1 MVGLMRNFVL
11 AGGILAALAAGPAW
25 AQDNFDAGK
34 TPAQLYAADCAICH
48 KTPHGLGKNGS
59 ESFLREHYT
68 ASREA
73 ARAIASYLRANGG
86 GTLPSAKR
94 AHPVKRAEKQK
105 TKDGEPGAKKHD
117 ASKRDAHKPSDAK
130 STAKTGKEKTGK
142 EKSGEAK
149 RDAPKSGKPKSS
161 GPKKKEAE
169 DSKPKGNDA
178 GKSGEPKAHTPKASE
193 AKAKQADASKPKA
206 DKPTTNGSK
215 PTASKKPAP
224 KDVKPD

>member
-105 TKDGEPGAKKHD
+105 TKDGEPGAKK
-117 ASKRDAHKPSDAK
+117 RDAHKPSDAK
-130 STAKTGKEKTGK
+130 STAKTGKEKIGK

>member
-1 MVGLMRNFVL
+1 MIGLTRNFVM
-11 AGGILAALAAGPAW
+11 AGSILAALAAGPAW

-94 AHPVKRAEKQK
+94 AHPAKRAGDEK
-105 TKDGEPGAKKHD
+105 TKDGKPGVK
-117 ASKRDAHKPSDAK
+117 KRDAHKPTESK
-130 STAKTGKEKTGK
+130 STAKTGKGKTGK
-142 EKSGEAK
+142 ENAGEAMRDEPK
-149 RDAPKSGKPKSS
+149 RGKPKSS
-161 GPKKKEAE
+161 EPKAKEAE
-169 DSKPKGNDA
+169 DGKPKSNDA
-178 GKSGEPKAHTPKASE
+178 GKSSEPKAHAPKASE
-193 AKAKQADASKPKA
+193 AKAKQADASKPKSG
-206 DKPTTNGSK
+206 KPTTNGAK

>member
-1 MVGLMRNFVL
+1 MFGLVRNFVV

-94 AHPVKRAEKQK
+94 AHPVKRAGKHK
-105 TKDGEPGAKKHD
+105 TKDAKPDAKK
-117 ASKRDAHKPSDAK
+117 RDTHKPSDAK

-149 RDAPKSGKPKSS
+149 RDTSKSGKSKSREPK
-161 GPKKKEAE
+161 GKEAE
-169 DSKPKGNDA
+169 DSKPNNNEA
-178 GKSGEPKAHTPKASE
+178 GKSSEPKPHTPKASE
-193 AKAKQADASKPKA
+193 AKGKQADVSKPKA

-215 PTASKKPAP
+215 PAASKKPAP
-224 KDVKPD
+224 KDAKPD